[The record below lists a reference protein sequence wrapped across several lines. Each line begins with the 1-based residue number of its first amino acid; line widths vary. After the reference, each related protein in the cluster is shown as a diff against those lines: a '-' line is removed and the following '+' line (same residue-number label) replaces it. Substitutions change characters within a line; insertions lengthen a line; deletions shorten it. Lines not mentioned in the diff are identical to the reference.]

1 MSTRS
6 DISILRPD
14 GTIDTQYIHM
24 DGYLSGVGQ
33 KLLDNYKTLADVE
46 KIQQLGQYRADGTL
60 PTTPKEVDERIAG
73 LEPEDNSDYGYP
85 SLVAMQ
91 KALKQYKEYPRDYG
105 QVAKTLNSDIEY
117 HYLYAPNSEGKYQW
131 NTINRDGIQ
140 PLTQAVIDD
149 EEKNGIHEHSANWQK
164 APNGEWN
171 TPLTKEEEQGF
182 DKGIEE
188 LQKNLQA
195 YDTRQLTQ
203 AEKVFTSNK
212 LYDISRDNTENAVA
226 SNNTRFSTEV
236 EKQTEEKSQGTSQT
250 QTKDVKTDKSK
261 STTVKSKPT
270 RQKFDREA
278 WKKKHEQTVDDL
290 KKDLLKEVES
300 YTKTPEQVLEL
311 LKFTS
316 QFHQYSAR
324 NNMMIH
330 MQRPSAVAVGS
341 FAKFKSMGYHVNK
354 GERGIK
360 MFVPTK
366 ATTFMR
372 TDKEGKQIPTQL
384 KNATKE
390 EKAKIKS
397 GDINTYSKTY
407 YKIGTVFDA
416 TQTDMPK
423 EKYPELY
430 PNRHRDFDMEDP
442 SQIYLLDKGLRK
454 VAEKMDMPVVTYDA
468 SMAGEKADPQNAKG
482 YFDATTREIV
492 LNQYNTPTENI
503 AVLAHEL
510 GHAQLHNNQKQE
522 KDLPRELKEMQ
533 AELTSYMYSSNYGID
548 TKDETV
554 QYIADWT
561 QNGKKFNELPT
572 GVKGQLLTHV
582 SSATKTL
589 TEATD
594 KVIQQ
599 EQERIDKV
607 AEQTFLKNPEA
618 SKWYEQRQ
626 AMEKES
632 HKREQGE
639 PVGHAE
645 LDKLHELESK
655 MSLGEVRKLDS
666 KFVETQNWSS
676 DGVKSLVSKDVEEKI
691 KQNAKKEAIK
701 NPSKDKKVT
710 VEVSEELTN
719 PKSEGKEKLKQQY
732 QEYLAKQQGM
742 VR

>member
-46 KIQQLGQYRADGTL
+46 KIQQLGQYRADETL

-195 YDTRQLTQ
+195 YDTRQLKQ

-236 EKQTEEKSQGTSQT
+236 EKQIEEKSQGTSQT

-261 STTVKSKPT
+261 STTAKSKPT

-561 QNGKKFNELPT
+561 KNGKKFNELPT

-655 MSLGEVRKLDS
+655 MSLGDVRKLDS

>member
-1 MSTRS
+1 
-6 DISILRPD
+6 
-14 GTIDTQYIHM
+14 
-24 DGYLSGVGQ
+24 
-33 KLLDNYKTLADVE
+33 
-46 KIQQLGQYRADGTL
+46 
-60 PTTPKEVDERIAG
+60 
-73 LEPEDNSDYGYP
+73 
-85 SLVAMQ
+85 
-91 KALKQYKEYPRDYG
+91 
-105 QVAKTLNSDIEY
+105 
-117 HYLYAPNSEGKYQW
+117 
-131 NTINRDGIQ
+131 
-140 PLTQAVIDD
+140 
-149 EEKNGIHEHSANWQK
+149 
-164 APNGEWN
+164 
-171 TPLTKEEEQGF
+171 
-182 DKGIEE
+182 
-188 LQKNLQA
+188 
-195 YDTRQLTQ
+195 
-203 AEKVFTSNK
+203 
-212 LYDISRDNTENAVA
+212 
-226 SNNTRFSTEV
+226 
-236 EKQTEEKSQGTSQT
+236 
-250 QTKDVKTDKSK
+250 
-261 STTVKSKPT
+261 
-270 RQKFDREA
+270 
-278 WKKKHEQTVDDL
+278 
-290 KKDLLKEVES
+290 
-300 YTKTPEQVLEL
+300 
-311 LKFTS
+311 
-316 QFHQYSAR
+316 
-324 NNMMIH
+324 
-330 MQRPSAVAVGS
+330 
-341 FAKFKSMGYHVNK
+341 
-354 GERGIK
+354 
-360 MFVPTK
+360 
-366 ATTFMR
+366 
-372 TDKEGKQIPTQL
+372 
-384 KNATKE
+384 
-390 EKAKIKS
+390 
-397 GDINTYSKTY
+397 
-407 YKIGTVFDA
+407 
-416 TQTDMPK
+416 
-423 EKYPELY
+423 
-430 PNRHRDFDMEDP
+430 
-442 SQIYLLDKGLRK
+442 
-454 VAEKMDMPVVTYDA
+454 
-468 SMAGEKADPQNAKG
+468 MAGEKADPQNAKG

-561 QNGKKFNELPT
+561 KNGKKFNELPT

-655 MSLGEVRKLDS
+655 MSLGDVRKLDS

>member
-46 KIQQLGQYRADGTL
+46 KIQQLGQYRADETL
-60 PTTPKEVDERIAG
+60 PTTPKEVDERIAV

-195 YDTRQLTQ
+195 YDTRQLKQ

-236 EKQTEEKSQGTSQT
+236 EKQIEEKSQGTSQT

-261 STTVKSKPT
+261 STTAKSKPT

-655 MSLGEVRKLDS
+655 MSLGDVRKLDS

-732 QEYLAKQQGM
+732 HEYLAKQQGM